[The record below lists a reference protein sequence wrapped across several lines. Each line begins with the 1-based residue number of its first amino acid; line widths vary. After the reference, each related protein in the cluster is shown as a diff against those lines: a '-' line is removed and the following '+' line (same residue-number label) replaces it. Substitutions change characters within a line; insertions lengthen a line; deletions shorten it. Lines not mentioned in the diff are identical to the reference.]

1 MGLDALLGEVAQTQN
16 VVFLQL
22 LSYYSCQDR
31 LVIRHEVTFGTFSSG
46 LALRLFELLHDVEEC
61 GDVVVRDLL

>member
-22 LSYYSCQDR
+22 LSYHSCQDR
-31 LVIRHEVTFGTFSSG
+31 LVIWHKVTFGTFSG
-46 LALRLFELLHDVEEC
+46 VLALRLFELLHDVEEC